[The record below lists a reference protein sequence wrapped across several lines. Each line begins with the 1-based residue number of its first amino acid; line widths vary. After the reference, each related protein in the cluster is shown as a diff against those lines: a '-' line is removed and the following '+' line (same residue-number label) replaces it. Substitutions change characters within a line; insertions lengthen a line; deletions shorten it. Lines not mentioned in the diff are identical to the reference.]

1 MATLNESLALQAA
14 GLYSSGL
21 TFQKISKELEI
32 SQGRVGPLV
41 REGISAMMNNGL
53 DPAVI
58 TPDQPGDERKNTLEN
73 TYIPAQRHNPRPDTY
88 LLEATVSQKRVD
100 LTPKALQIYDLF
112 RYWGFSGDLSDF
124 AEDGINLLYMMVRPI
139 NRMNPR
145 LIL

>member
-1 MATLNESLALQAA
+1 MNESLGLRAA
-14 GLYSSGL
+14 DLYSEGL

-41 REGISAMMNNGL
+41 RDGITIMKNNGPN
-53 DPAVI
+53 PAVI
-58 TPDQPGDERKNTLEN
+58 TPDQQNDERVNEPGDTHLTSTR
-73 TYIPAQRHNPRPDTY
+73 YNPRPDKY
-88 LLEATVSQKRVD
+88 QLEATVSQKRVD

-112 RYWGFSGDLSDF
+112 RYWGFDGDLSDF
-124 AEDGINLLYMMVRPI
+124 AEDGINMLYMMVRPI